1 MLNFFAFFYVKL
13 RQAQHVPIQ
22 RLEMSNVWKQSG
34 PDDGKSVLQHKRVQ
48 RQPPKA
54 VPKKIVLKICSK
66 FTGEHPCRSVILIK
80 LQSNFIEIA
89 LRHVC
94 PPVNLLHILRA
105 PFPKKQICR
114 AVSGGFCFKWF
125 YADSVIKW
133 K

>member
-89 LRHVC
+89 LRYVC

-125 YADSVIKW
+125 YADSVIKR